1 MRQWRAL
8 RGMKQ
13 REVAIRLGVS
23 EAAVSHF
30 ENDIATPNLKH
41 LEDISVILGISVV
54 MLLEGPRKF
63 IKEADINL

>member
-23 EAAVSHF
+23 EAAVSHL
-30 ENDIATPNLKH
+30 ENDITIPNLKH